1 MKVLVLVGILICLLN
16 KTAGLNCYA
25 CYMNNGLEFCEE
37 TKITVS
43 CSAGNKF
50 CLTYKLKDCDDICV
64 ENGCDYF
71 EVCKSVGNHETEDP
85 FTGQKVEVDCCEGDL
100 CNNPEKH
107 FNLSSNR
114 SKLTNHSCLFYVLFS
129 SILSSVFVLF

>member
-1 MKVLVLVGILICLLN
+1 MKVLVLVAILTCLLN
-16 KTAGLNCYA
+16 KTAGLKCYA
-25 CYMNNGLEFCEE
+25 CDLNNGVRFCDE

-43 CSAGNKF
+43 CPLGNIF
-50 CLTYKLKDCDDICV
+50 CLTYKFNECDNICF
-64 ENGCDYF
+64 ENGCDYL
-71 EVCKSVGNHETEDP
+71 EGGKSAGNHDTEHP

-107 FNLSSNR
+107 FNLPSNR
-114 SKLTNHSCLFYVLFS
+114 SKLTNQSCLFYVLFS